1 MKKQTG
7 FTLIELV
14 LVIVI
19 IGLLAATVLPRFIN
33 LSGDARAAKLQ
44 AAAGAV
50 KSAAN
55 MAHGSW
61 LARGSIAGASV
72 PAEGGVN
79 ITIVNGYPTAN
90 ATGIISAAQ
99 ILASEGYTTVGGG
112 ALGTSVITV
121 QVTGATNPA
130 QCQFTYQPPAAAG
143 GVPTYGVPVTTGC

>member
-1 MKKQTG
+1 MNRQNG

-61 LARGSIAGASV
+61 LARGSTGASV

-79 ITIVNGYPTAN
+79 ITIVNGYPTADAN
-90 ATGIISAAQ
+90 GIISGAQ

-112 ALGTSVITV
+112 ALGTSVITI
-121 QVTGATNPA
+121 QVTGATTPA
-130 QCQFTYQPPAAAG
+130 NCQFTYQPPAAAG
-143 GVPTYGVPVTTGC
+143 GVPTYGVPDTTGC